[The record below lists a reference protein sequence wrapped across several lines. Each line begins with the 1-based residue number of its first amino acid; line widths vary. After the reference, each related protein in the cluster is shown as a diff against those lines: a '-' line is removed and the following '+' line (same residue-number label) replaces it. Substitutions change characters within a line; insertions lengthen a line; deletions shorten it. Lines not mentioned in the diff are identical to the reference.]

1 MEYEDELERM
11 RNRKRR
17 QKSRQ
22 QAGGERGF
30 DGLDSRRRSQ
40 DTGMRRGRM
49 EETDRAFSGNS
60 GRDARGGGSR
70 QRAREGAPEGADRR
84 RGQRGYDDGYYD
96 DSYEY
101 GRHGGSAG
109 NGDPYDSYEEYNDY
123 DDYGEYDDYDDYEEY
138 GRYEEHRRRNGS
150 GRVSSSRDRQGRRG
164 SGNEAGEGGSRD
176 KREQKDRSVRGDAA
190 SRSGSGRNPEGSG
203 SRTPRKKKR
212 KFLFLKCFFLILM
225 LLGAFTVFLYTR
237 TGTGYWTIAVFGVD
251 SRDGKLEMGAL
262 SDVEMICVIDRGTGD
277 IKLVSVFRDTY
288 LEINPDGTYHKI
300 NEAYFKGGHQQAVQA
315 LERNLDLSI
324 DDYATFNWK
333 AVVDAINI
341 LGGIDLEIS
350 DSEFK
355 YINSFITET
364 VESTGI
370 GSHHLESAGMNH
382 LDGVQAVAYARLRLM
397 DTDYNRTARQR
408 LVIQLAMNKA
418 KEADLKT
425 LTNLVKAILPQLSTS
440 IGADDIL
447 PMARNIRKYHITETG
462 GFPFARGETH
472 IGKKDCVIPLTLE
485 SNVVQLHQFLYGTE
499 NFQPSQT
506 VKQISAKV
514 ASDSGM
520 GEVAENAPEAQIL
533 GQKALEGTGDGTPQ
547 SPGGSGSGS
556 EDRGSGSPVP
566 DNPGGNESPAGDPP
580 APEPAPPAQTDASE
594 EAAVSQDALSEEMSE
609 EGSNVDDGDAEEE
622 GDGPVADTEES
633 KAESSPAQTSQ
644 PGKAGPDRPGVTE
657 PEIGP
662 GMTEPASS
670 KAPETSAESMPPET
684 SEVGPGVG

>member
-11 RNRKRR
+11 RNRRRRQRAQQQTGSNANTVHNDFDHGNGRISGSTGTRRR
-17 QKSRQ
+17 QKTYS
-22 QAGGERGF
+22 
-30 DGLDSRRRSQ
+30 
-40 DTGMRRGRM
+40 
-49 EETDRAFSGNS
+49 
-60 GRDARGGGSR
+60 DA
-70 QRAREGAPEGADRR
+70 
-84 RGQRGYDDGYYD
+84 YYD

-101 GRHGGSAG
+101 GRHRSRRMGVDPDEDYEDYEAYEDYDGYDEDGGYDQYEERESRSVGRGGINRRERSGPRGGSSVSG
-109 NGDPYDSYEEYNDY
+109 
-123 DDYGEYDDYDDYEEY
+123 
-138 GRYEEHRRRNGS
+138 RRREPG
-150 GRVSSSRDRQGRRG
+150 GQDRYSRERG
-164 SGNEAGEGGSRD
+164 PMA
-176 KREQKDRSVRGDAA
+176 
-190 SRSGSGRNPEGSG
+190 RSGPGRDTEGKS
-203 SRTPRKKKR
+203 SKAPRKKKKR
-212 KFLFLKCFFLILM
+212 FSFFKLLLLLVLVAGGLF
-225 LLGAFTVFLYTR
+225 AFLYTR
-237 TGTGYWTIAVFGVD
+237 TGSGYWTIAVFGVD
-251 SRDGKLEMGAL
+251 SRDGKLEKGAL

-425 LTNLVKAILPQLSTS
+425 LSNLVKAILPQLSTS
-440 IGADDIL
+440 IGVDDLL

-462 GFPFARGETH
+462 GFPFSRGETH

-485 SNVVQLHQFLYGTE
+485 SNVVQLHQFLYGIE

-520 GEVAENAPEAQIL
+520 GEVAENAPEAKIL
-533 GQKALEGTGDGTPQ
+533 GQKALEGGGGG
-547 SPGGSGSGS
+547 SSNAGGSGGQTQKDPAPGNSENQGGISPPADTAPAMPEGTLGQETETSEISQEASTEDMSGEQGS
-556 EDRGSGSPVP
+556 LEEENGESSDRETEPSNEAGSSPEETSQANEPGPV
-566 DNPGGNESPAGDPP
+566 NPGE
-580 APEPAPPAQTDASE
+580 
-594 EAAVSQDALSEEMSE
+594 
-609 EGSNVDDGDAEEE
+609 
-622 GDGPVADTEES
+622 
-633 KAESSPAQTSQ
+633 
-644 PGKAGPDRPGVTE
+644 TE

-662 GMTEPASS
+662 GMTEAPSS
-670 KAPETSAESMPPET
+670 EPETVLREPEET
-684 SEVGPGVG
+684 TTEAGPGVQ

>member
-17 QKSRQ
+17 QKARQ
-22 QAGGERGF
+22 EAGRERDF
-30 DGLDSRRRSQ
+30 DGLDKRRGSQ
-40 DTGMRRGRM
+40 ASGMRREQIEEAGR
-49 EETDRAFSGNS
+49 TLPGND
-60 GRDARGGGSR
+60 GRDTRRAGGG
-70 QRAREGAPEGADRR
+70 QRARDGAPGRADRR
-84 RGQRGYDDGYYD
+84 RGQRGYDDRYYD

-101 GRHGGSAG
+101 GRHGGPVR
-109 NGDPYDSYEEYNDY
+109 NGDPYDSYEDYGDY
-123 DDYGEYDDYDDYEEY
+123 DTYGDYEDYDDYEDY
-138 GRYEEHRRRNGS
+138 GRYEDHEEFHRRNG
-150 GRVSSSRDRQGRRG
+150 GKRVSSSRDGQGRK
-164 SGNEAGEGGSRD
+164 GSRD
-176 KREQKDRSVRGDAA
+176 
-190 SRSGSGRNPEGSG
+190 GSGRNPEGGSG
-203 SRTPRKKKR
+203 RSPRKKKR
-212 KFLFLKCFFLILM
+212 KSLFLKCFLLILV
-225 LLGAFTVFLYTR
+225 LLGAFSVFLYTR

-251 SRDGKLEMGAL
+251 SRDGKLEKGAL

-315 LERNLDLSI
+315 LERNLDLTI

-418 KEADLKT
+418 KDADLKT

-447 PMARNIRKYHITETG
+447 PMARNIRKYHITDTG

-514 ASDSGM
+514 AADSGM
-520 GEVAENAPEAQIL
+520 GEVAENAPEAKVL

-547 SPGGSGSGS
+547 NPGGSGSGTG
-556 EDRGSGSPVP
+556 EKGPGDPVSGNS
-566 DNPGGNESPAGDPP
+566 DGNGNPAGDPP
-580 APEPAPPAQTDASE
+580 AAQSVPPAQTDASIETAVETSQDVSSE
-594 EAAVSQDALSEEMSE
+594 EASEESSGVEGTDVEEDGSVAGSQESE
-609 EGSNVDDGDAEEE
+609 
-622 GDGPVADTEES
+622 
-633 KAESSPAQTSQ
+633 AESSPAQTSQ
-644 PGKAGPDRPGVTE
+644 PVEAGPDRPGETE
-657 PEIGP
+657 TEIGP
-662 GMTEPASS
+662 GMTEQTPSEPS
-670 KAPETSAESMPPET
+670 TAPETSAGSVPVET
-684 SEVGPGVG
+684 PEVGPGVG